1 VAVTR
6 APLSDP
12 RALRSAALR
21 DGLSAFLVSRAIV
34 WLVGIPAFLLVPL
47 SGWQHTDPTGLTRH
61 LGAVGEI
68 LGAPAVRWDSSY
80 YVFTAQ
86 HGYEAIGQTA
96 FFPFYPM
103 VVRAVATITYSE
115 VVAGILVS
123 LVAFAAGLVFL
134 HKLADLDFGRDVAR
148 RTVWLLALFPASIF
162 FSAVYT
168 EGLFLGLSVGSVY
181 AARKGSWFWAGV
193 LGGMAALTRNTGVL
207 IGVAVLLLYLYGPRA
222 DKAEGPTPDARRP
235 TPLAR
240 LRPRYPLRANALWLL
255 LIPAGLAVFAVY
267 TWIAYDTPFA
277 SYDAQAIF
285 HREFLGPFSALWYGG
300 RDVLRALG
308 DLLGLYNGEGVG
320 ASLRTL
326 ALGGTVVGALVATV
340 GALRRLPIAY
350 GAYALAALLP
360 PLSTPWPD
368 HPLWSTPRF
377 IVVLFPLF
385 LWLGLVLRNRRWYVV
400 VCVAFA
406 LGLAYVTARFSAWY
420 WVA

>member
-1 VAVTR
+1 MATAR
-6 APLSDP
+6 AQPLQRRVLGSP
-12 RALRSAALR
+12 ALR
-21 DGLSAFLVSRAIV
+21 DGLAAFFASRALV
-34 WLVGIPAFLLVPL
+34 WLVGIASFELVPL
-47 SGWQHTDPTGLTRH
+47 SGWAKTDPTALTQH

-86 HGYEAIGQTA
+86 HGYEALGQTA

-103 VVRAVATITYSE
+103 VMRAVATITYSE
-115 VVAGILVS
+115 VVAGVLVS
-123 LVAFAAGLVFL
+123 LASFAIALVLL
-134 HKLADLDFGRDVAR
+134 HRLAALDFGPDVAR
-148 RTVWLLALFPASIF
+148 RTVWLVALFPAAVF
-162 FSAVYT
+162 FSAIYT
-168 EGLFLGLSVGSVY
+168 EALFLVLSVGAVY
-181 AARKGSWFWAGV
+181 AARKGSWAWAGA

-207 IGVAVLLLYLYGPRA
+207 IGVGVLLLYLYGPRA
-222 DKAEGPTPDARRP
+222 DRP
-235 TPLAR
+235 PGRAGGRFAPRYR
-240 LRPRYPLRANALWLL
+240 LRADALWML
-255 LIPAGLAVFAVY
+255 LIPAGLAAFAVY
-267 TWIAYDTPFA
+267 TWIVYDTPFA

-300 RDVLRALG
+300 RDVGIAVG
-308 DLLGLYNGEGVG
+308 DLLGIANGDGIG

-377 IVVLFPLF
+377 IAVLFPCF
-385 LWLGLVLRNRRWYVV
+385 LWLALVLRDRRWYLAVS
-400 VCVAFA
+400 VAFA
-406 LGLAYVTARFSAWY
+406 LGLAYVSARFSAWY

>member
-1 VAVTR
+1 MATAR
-6 APLSDP
+6 AQPVGS
-12 RALRSAALR
+12 RVLRSPSLR
-21 DGLSAFLVSRAIV
+21 EGLGAFFASRAIV
-34 WLVGIPAFLLVPL
+34 WLVGIASFELVPL
-47 SGWQHTDPTGLTRH
+47 SGWAKTDPTALTQH

-86 HGYEAIGQTA
+86 HGYEALGQTA

-103 VVRAVATITYSE
+103 VMRAVATITYSE
-115 VVAGILVS
+115 VVAGVLVS
-123 LVAFAAGLVFL
+123 LASFAIALVLL
-134 HKLADLDFGRDVAR
+134 HRLADLDFGPDVAR
-148 RTVWLLALFPASIF
+148 RTVWLIALFPAAVF

-168 EGLFLGLSVGSVY
+168 EALFLVLSVGAVY
-181 AARKGSWFWAGV
+181 AARKGSWAWAGA

-222 DKAEGPTPDARRP
+222 DRPPDGAGARFAPRY
-235 TPLAR
+235 R
-240 LRPRYPLRANALWLL
+240 LRADALWML
-255 LIPAGLAVFAVY
+255 LIPAGLAAFAIY
-267 TWIAYDTPFA
+267 TWIVYDTPFA

-300 RDVLRALG
+300 RDVGTAIG
-308 DLLGLYNGEGVG
+308 DLLGITSGEGVG

-326 ALGGTVVGALVATV
+326 ALAGMVVGALVATV
-340 GALRRLPIAY
+340 GALRRLPVAY

-377 IVVLFPLF
+377 IAVLFPCF
-385 LWLGLVLRNRRWYVV
+385 LWLALVLRDRRWYLVV
-400 VCVAFA
+400 TVAFA
-406 LGLAYVTARFSAWY
+406 LGLAYVSARFSAWY

>member
-1 VAVTR
+1 MATTR
-6 APLSDP
+6 AQPLGSRVLSK
-12 RALRSAALR
+12 RALRDAA
-21 DGLSAFLVSRAIV
+21 GAFFASRAIV
-34 WLVGIPAFLLVPL
+34 WLVGIASFELVPL
-47 SGWQHTDPTGLTRH
+47 SGWAKTDPTALTRH
-61 LGAVGEI
+61 LGAVGQV

-86 HGYEAIGQTA
+86 HGYEALGQTA
-96 FFPFYPM
+96 FFPFYPLVM
-103 VVRAVATITYSE
+103 RAVATITYSE
-115 VVAGILVS
+115 VVAGVLVS
-123 LVAFAAGLVFL
+123 LASFAIALVLL
-134 HKLADLDFGRDVAR
+134 HRLADLDFGPDVAR
-148 RTVWLLALFPASIF
+148 RTVWLIALFPAAVF

-168 EGLFLGLSVGSVY
+168 EALFLVLSVGAVY
-181 AARKGSWFWAGV
+181 AARKGSWAWAGA

-222 DKAEGPTPDARRP
+222 DRPPDGAGTRFAPRY
-235 TPLAR
+235 R
-240 LRPRYPLRANALWLL
+240 LRADALWML
-255 LIPAGLAVFAVY
+255 LIPAGLAAFAIY
-267 TWIAYDTPFA
+267 TWIVYDSPFA

-300 RDVLRALG
+300 RDVGIAIG
-308 DLLGLYNGEGVG
+308 DLLGIANGDGVG

-326 ALGGTVVGALVATV
+326 ALAGTVVGALVATV

-377 IVVLFPLF
+377 IAVLFPCF
-385 LWLGLVLRNRRWYVV
+385 LWLALVLRDRRWYLVI
-400 VCVAFA
+400 CVAFA
-406 LGLAYVTARFSAWY
+406 LGLAYVSARFSAWY

>member
-1 VAVTR
+1 MATAR
-6 APLSDP
+6 AQPLQRRVLGSP
-12 RALRSAALR
+12 ALR
-21 DGLSAFLVSRAIV
+21 DGLAAFFASRTLV
-34 WLVGIPAFLLVPL
+34 WLVGIASFELVPL
-47 SGWQHTDPTGLTRH
+47 SGWAKTDPTALTQH

-86 HGYEAIGQTA
+86 HGYEALGQTA

-103 VVRAVATITYSE
+103 VMRAVATITYSE
-115 VVAGILVS
+115 VVAGVLVS
-123 LVAFAAGLVFL
+123 LASFAIALIIL
-134 HKLADLDFGRDVAR
+134 HRLAALDFGADVAR
-148 RTVWLLALFPASIF
+148 RTVWLVALFPAAVF
-162 FSAVYT
+162 FSAIYT
-168 EGLFLGLSVGSVY
+168 EALFLVLSVGAVY
-181 AARKGSWFWAGV
+181 AARKGSWAWAGA

-222 DKAEGPTPDARRP
+222 DRP
-235 TPLAR
+235 PGRAGGRFAPRYR
-240 LRPRYPLRANALWLL
+240 LRADALWML
-255 LIPAGLAVFAVY
+255 LIPAGLAAFAVY
-267 TWIAYDTPFA
+267 TWIVYDTPFA

-300 RDVLRALG
+300 RDVGIAVG
-308 DLLGLYNGEGVG
+308 DLLGIANGDGIG

-326 ALGGTVVGALVATV
+326 ALAGTVVGALVATV

-377 IVVLFPLF
+377 IAVLFPCF
-385 LWLGLVLRNRRWYVV
+385 LWLALVLRDRRWYLLVSV
-400 VCVAFA
+400 TFA
-406 LGLAYVTARFSAWY
+406 LGLAYVSARFSAWY

>member
-1 VAVTR
+1 MATTR
-6 APLSDP
+6 AQPLGSRVLSKP
-12 RALRSAALR
+12 AMRHAL
-21 DGLSAFLVSRAIV
+21 GAFVASRAIV
-34 WLVGIPAFLLVPL
+34 WLVGIASFELVPL
-47 SGWQHTDPTGLTRH
+47 SGWAKTDPTALTQH

-68 LGAPAVRWDSSY
+68 LGAPAIRWDSSY

-86 HGYEAIGQTA
+86 HGYEALGQTA

-103 VVRAVATITYSE
+103 VMRAVATITYSE
-115 VVAGILVS
+115 VVAGVLVS
-123 LVAFAAGLVFL
+123 LASFAIALVLL
-134 HKLADLDFGRDVAR
+134 HRLADLDFGPDVAR
-148 RTVWLLALFPASIF
+148 RAVWLIALFPAAVF

-168 EGLFLGLSVGSVY
+168 EALFLVLSVGTVY
-181 AARKGSWFWAGV
+181 AARKGSWAWAGA

-222 DKAEGPTPDARRP
+222 DRVPDRAGARF
-235 TPLAR
+235 A
-240 LRPRYPLRANALWLL
+240 PRYQLRADALWML
-255 LIPAGLAVFAVY
+255 LIPAGLAAFAIY
-267 TWIAYDTPFA
+267 TWIVYDTPFA

-300 RDVLRALG
+300 RDVGIAVG
-308 DLLGLYNGEGVG
+308 DLLGISNGEGVG

-326 ALGGTVVGALVATV
+326 ALAGMVVGALVATV
-340 GALRRLPIAY
+340 GALRRLPVAY

-377 IVVLFPLF
+377 IAVLFPCF
-385 LWLGLVLRNRRWYVV
+385 LWLALVLRDRRWYLVV
-400 VCVAFA
+400 TVAFA
-406 LGLAYVTARFSAWY
+406 LGLAYVSARFSAWY

>member
-1 VAVTR
+1 MATAR
-6 APLSDP
+6 AQPLQRRVLGSP
-12 RALRSAALR
+12 ALR
-21 DGLSAFLVSRAIV
+21 DGLAAFFASRAIV
-34 WLVGIPAFLLVPL
+34 WLVGIASFELVPL
-47 SGWQHTDPTGLTRH
+47 SGWAKTDPTGLTQH

-86 HGYEAIGQTA
+86 HGYEALGQTA

-103 VVRAVATITYSE
+103 VMRAVATITYSE
-115 VVAGILVS
+115 VVAGVLVS
-123 LVAFAAGLVFL
+123 LASFAIALVIL
-134 HKLADLDFGRDVAR
+134 HRLAALDFGADVAR
-148 RTVWLLALFPASIF
+148 RTVWLVALFPAAVF
-162 FSAVYT
+162 FSAIYT
-168 EGLFLGLSVGSVY
+168 EALFLVLSVGAVY
-181 AARKGSWFWAGV
+181 AARKGSWAWAGA

-222 DKAEGPTPDARRP
+222 DRP
-235 TPLAR
+235 PGRAGGRFAPRYR
-240 LRPRYPLRANALWLL
+240 LRADALWML
-255 LIPAGLAVFAVY
+255 LIPAGLAAFAVY
-267 TWIAYDTPFA
+267 TWIVYDTPFA

-300 RDVLRALG
+300 RDVGIAVG
-308 DLLGLYNGEGVG
+308 DLLGIANGDGIG

-326 ALGGTVVGALVATV
+326 ALGATVVGALVATV

-377 IVVLFPLF
+377 IAVLFPCF
-385 LWLGLVLRNRRWYVV
+385 LWLALVLRDRRWYLAVS
-400 VCVAFA
+400 VAFA
-406 LGLAYVTARFSAWY
+406 LGLAYVSARFSAWY

>member
-1 VAVTR
+1 MAVTR
-6 APLSDP
+6 AQPFGP
-12 RALRSAALR
+12 RALRSPAVR
-21 DGLSAFLVSRAIV
+21 VGLAAFLGSRAIV
-34 WLVGIPAFLLVPL
+34 WVVGIAAYLLVPL

-61 LGAVGEI
+61 LGAVGAV

-86 HGYEAIGQTA
+86 HGYEALGQTA

-103 VVRAVATITYSE
+103 VMRAVATITYSE
-115 VVAGILVS
+115 VVAGVLVS
-123 LVAFAAGLVFL
+123 LVSFAIALVLL
-134 HKLADLDFGRDVAR
+134 HRLADLDFGPDVAR
-148 RTVWLLALFPASIF
+148 RTVWLLALFPASVF

-168 EGLFLGLSVGSVY
+168 EALFLVLSVGAVY
-181 AARKGSWFWAGV
+181 ASRRGSWAWAGV
-193 LGGMAALTRNTGVL
+193 LGGLAALTRNTGVL
-207 IGVAVLLLYLYGPRA
+207 IGVAVLLMYLYGPRA
-222 DKAEGPTPDARRP
+222 DKPSTTLNGVRP
-235 TPLAR
+235 LAAR
-240 LRPRYPLRANALWLL
+240 LRPRYPLRADALWLL

-267 TWIAYDTPFA
+267 TWIVYGSPFA

-300 RDVLRALG
+300 RDVVQAIG
-308 DLLGLYNGEGVG
+308 DLLGIANGEGVG

-326 ALGGTVVGALVATV
+326 ALAGTVVGALIAAV

-377 IVVLFPLF
+377 IAVLFPLF
-385 LWLGLVLRNRRWYVV
+385 LWLGLVLRNRRWYLF
-400 VCVAFA
+400 VCVVFA
-406 LGLAYVTARFSAWY
+406 LGLAYCSARFSAWY

>member
-1 VAVTR
+1 MATAR
-6 APLSDP
+6 AQPLQRRVLGSP
-12 RALRSAALR
+12 ALR
-21 DGLSAFLVSRAIV
+21 DGLAAFFASRTLV
-34 WLVGIPAFLLVPL
+34 WLVGIASFELVPL
-47 SGWQHTDPTGLTRH
+47 SGWAKTDPTALTQH

-86 HGYEAIGQTA
+86 HGYEALGQTA

-103 VVRAVATITYSE
+103 VMRAVATITYSE
-115 VVAGILVS
+115 VVAGVLVS
-123 LVAFAAGLVFL
+123 LTSFAIALVIL
-134 HKLADLDFGRDVAR
+134 HRLAALDFGADVAR
-148 RTVWLLALFPASIF
+148 RTVWLVALFPAAVF
-162 FSAVYT
+162 FSAIYT
-168 EGLFLGLSVGSVY
+168 EALFLVLSVGAVY
-181 AARKGSWFWAGV
+181 AARKGSWAWAGA

-222 DKAEGPTPDARRP
+222 DRPPGRAGARCAPRY
-235 TPLAR
+235 R
-240 LRPRYPLRANALWLL
+240 LRADALWIL
-255 LIPAGLAVFAVY
+255 LIPAGLAAFAVY
-267 TWIAYDTPFA
+267 TWIVYDTPFA

-300 RDVLRALG
+300 RDVGIAVG
-308 DLLGLYNGEGVG
+308 DLLGIANGDGIG

-326 ALGGTVVGALVATV
+326 ALAGTVVGALVATV

-377 IVVLFPLF
+377 IAVLFPCF
-385 LWLGLVLRNRRWYVV
+385 LWLALVLRDRRWYLVV
-400 VCVAFA
+400 SVTFA
-406 LGLAYVTARFSAWY
+406 LGLAYVSARFSAWY